1 MTKISA
7 RQEELHKHRIDFSKA
22 PCIYWSD
29 ATKISYLQ
37 RRIIVWSIMYYEHN
51 ESCVSDLVYDAVS
64 YQLVEL
70 QNSVSKEQVR
80 ASTYYYA
87 MHDFDGSTGFD
98 IPSRLT
104 KYDREYLT
112 HIACMVYNMWLKD
125 TGRKRKRRTKN
136 DNSKRPAK

>member
-1 MTKISA
+1 MNA
-7 RQEELHKHRIDFSKA
+7 REAELHKYRIDFSKM

-29 ATKISYLQ
+29 STKISYLQ

-70 QNSVSKEQVR
+70 QNKVSEEEFKK
-80 ASTYYYA
+80 STYYYA
-87 MHDFDGSTGFD
+87 MYNFDASTGFD

-104 KYDREYLT
+104 KHDREYLT
-112 HIACMVYNMWLKD
+112 HIANTIYRVWAK
-125 TGRKRKRRTKN
+125 GSKRKKRRNNK
-136 DNSKRPAK
+136 